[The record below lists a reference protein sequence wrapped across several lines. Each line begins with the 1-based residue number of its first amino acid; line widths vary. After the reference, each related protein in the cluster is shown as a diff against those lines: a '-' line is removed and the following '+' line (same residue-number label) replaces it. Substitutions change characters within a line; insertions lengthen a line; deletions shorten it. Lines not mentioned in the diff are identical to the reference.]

1 MDEAKVII
9 DRLRARVMSILSA
22 HERLKNDLEKR
33 TAERDKALEEREKLE
48 RKAAELEE
56 RIRVLELTGGM
67 KGITGGNKAARDRV
81 NRLLREVDK
90 CIALM
95 NR

>member
-9 DRLRARVMSILSA
+9 DRLRARVVAILA
-22 HERLKNDLEKR
+22 ATERVKGDLEKR
-33 TAERDKALEEREKLE
+33 TAERDKALKEKGDLE
-48 RKAAELEE
+48 RKVADLEE
-56 RIRVLELTGGM
+56 RVRVLELTGGM
-67 KGITGGNKAARDRV
+67 KGVAGGSKAARNRV

>member
-1 MDEAKVII
+1 MDDPKIII
-9 DRLRARVMSILSA
+9 DRLRGRVSSIVSA
-22 HERLKNDLEKR
+22 VDQLKADLQKR
-33 TAERDKALEEREKLE
+33 TAERDRALKKVEDLE
-48 RKAAELEE
+48 QKAAELEQ
-56 RIRVLELTGGM
+56 RVRVLELTRGM
-67 KGITGGNKAARDRV
+67 EGNSSGSKEARNRV